1 MLDLMKDTKKEYV
14 SRVFAI
20 FDEDYDSR
28 INFRE
33 FFVGCW
39 NYCTISAVALP
50 IFCFDLYDHDCSGE
64 VELKEILIMLSEIY
78 GQDGF
83 ENNKTVKQLVAEL
96 TAEAKKVHKNY
107 TAANIC
113 LRIAEFDAFCKRH
126 PLLLQP
132 AHNVQTDLR
141 KKVCGM
147 RFWRKCSKR
156 RVLIDVVQL
165 ATSAVYVV
173 KSHGSESR
181 PSK

>member
-1 MLDLMKDTKKEYV
+1 MDKTGSGSIGLEAMLDLMKDTKKEYV

-78 GQDGF
+78 GG
-83 ENNKTVKQLVAEL
+83 
-96 TAEAKKVHKNY
+96 
-107 TAANIC
+107 
-113 LRIAEFDAFCKRH
+113 
-126 PLLLQP
+126 
-132 AHNVQTDLR
+132 
-141 KKVCGM
+141 
-147 RFWRKCSKR
+147 
-156 RVLIDVVQL
+156 L
-165 ATSAVYVV
+165 APGAVGRAVYQAH
-173 KSHGSESR
+173 S
-181 PSK
+181 P